1 MQQAPDLTN
10 LIRQWQ
16 QGDADALEQLA
27 PHIYEELH
35 RLASRYMRGENP
47 RHTLQATALVNDAFL
62 KLAGV
67 EIDYASRGHFLN
79 TAAQIMRRLLVD
91 HARAKQRDKRGGK
104 AADLT
109 FDEAA
114 VVTEDNLP
122 MILELDIALDKLAA
136 INENM
141 ALGIQLLYFGGLT
154 YDEAAEQLGVSRTV
168 FYEDLKFA
176 KAWLKRELSGA

>member
-1 MQQAPDLTN
+1 
-10 LIRQWQ
+10 
-16 QGDADALEQLA
+16 
-27 PHIYEELH
+27 
-35 RLASRYMRGENP
+35 
-47 RHTLQATALVNDAFL
+47 
-62 KLAGV
+62 
-67 EIDYASRGHFLN
+67 
-79 TAAQIMRRLLVD
+79 MRRLLVD

-122 MILELDIALDKLAA
+122 MILELDIALDKLAT

-141 ALGIQLLYFGGLT
+141 AAGIQLLYFGGLT

-176 KAWLKRELSGA
+176 KAWLRRELSAGDG